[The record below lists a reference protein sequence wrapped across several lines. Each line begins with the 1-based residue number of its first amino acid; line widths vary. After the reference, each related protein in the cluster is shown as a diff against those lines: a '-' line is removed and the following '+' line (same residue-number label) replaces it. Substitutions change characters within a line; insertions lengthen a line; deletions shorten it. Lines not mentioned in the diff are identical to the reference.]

1 MRPALKEKN
10 DCKAEV
16 FRSLTDSTRRKLL
29 DLLREGEKPVMELA
43 VHFKMSLPA
52 VSQHLRQL
60 REAGLVLERRH
71 GRQRIYRLEATPLR
85 EVADWLSHFEDFWR
99 TRLVRLRDHLDAA
112 HAKPAGAR
120 KESK

>member
-1 MRPALKEKN
+1 
-10 DCKAEV
+10 
-16 FRSLTDSTRRKLL
+16 
-29 DLLREGEKPVMELA
+29 MELA

-60 REAGLVLERRH
+60 REAGLVEERRQ

-99 TRLVRLRDHLDAA
+99 TRLVKLRDHLDAA
-112 HAKPAGAR
+112 KAKPAGTD
-120 KESK
+120 KEPE